1 MSCVNFAAE
10 RLTGEEI
17 AAMQEF
23 ARQARGDVLK
33 MTTLATCGHPG
44 GSMSSMEMYTLLW
57 HCANVDPKNPQ
68 WEDRDR
74 IVVSHGHTSPGVY
87 AVLGRRGFFP
97 VEEAVAHFRQIG
109 SSFAG
114 HVERCVP
121 GVEWDTGNLGQG
133 LSASVGFALARE
145 VRGRNYRVF
154 CLMGDGEQ
162 QKGQISEARRVAVKY
177 KLKNLI
183 ALVDLNGLQINGDTT
198 QVMPQNVQ
206 KNWASDG
213 WHTIEVDGHDLQA
226 LYAAVRKGL
235 ATGEPTVIIAK
246 TVMGKGVSFMENEA
260 HYHGAA
266 LSEEQCH
273 AALQEL
279 GVPDDMEEM
288 KVRRGQPQ
296 MMRMADYKPAARP
309 IRVAVGTPR
318 TYTAH
323 DGLDNRSAWGNA
335 IADIAT
341 ANAGDAR
348 ATPVVVLDCDLK
360 PSVKTGGF
368 EKVAPARFF
377 QCGIQEHNTATMAG
391 AMSSCGVQTFFADFG
406 VFGVDETYNQHRLS
420 ILNHATP
427 KIVCTHC
434 GLDVGEDGK
443 THQCVDYVGVF
454 RNLLGVEVIVP
465 ADPNQADRAVR
476 YAAQS
481 DKMILIAMGRSKA
494 PVICR
499 EDGTPLFG
507 GAYEFKYG
515 VADVVREGNDAAI
528 VVSGALCSNALA
540 AHEMLKQRGI
550 AAQVI
555 HVATP
560 LALDEQAMRAAAATG
575 VIVTV
580 EDHVVTSGLGTSV
593 AEFVAEHGLACK
605 LRKLGVTRYASSGA
619 PKALFAEHGM
629 DAAGIARAVET
640 LKGR

>member
-1 MSCVNFAAE
+1 MSCVNFAAKK
-10 RLTGEEI
+10 LTAEEV

-23 ARQARGDVLK
+23 ARIARGDVLK
-33 MTTLATCGHPG
+33 MTTLAACGHPG

-57 HCANVDPKNPQ
+57 HCAKVDAKNAQ
-68 WEDRDR
+68 WEERDR

-97 VEEAVAHFRQIG
+97 IEEAVAHFRQAG
-109 SSFAG
+109 SIFAG

-133 LSASVGFALARE
+133 LSASVGFALARD
-145 VRGRNYRVF
+145 VRGQDYRVF
-154 CLMGDGEQ
+154 CVMGDGEQ

-177 KLKNLI
+177 KLKKLI
-183 ALVDLNGLQINGDTT
+183 AFVDLNGLQINGDTR
-198 QVMPQNVQ
+198 QVMPQNVE

-213 WHTIEVDGHDLQA
+213 WHTIVVDGHDLEA
-226 LYAAVRKGL
+226 LYTAVVEGL
-235 ATGEPTVIIAK
+235 ANGEPTVIIGK

-266 LSEEQCH
+266 LNEEQCR
-273 AALQEL
+273 AALKEL
-279 GVPDDMEEM
+279 GVTDDLEAM
-288 KVRRGQPQ
+288 KAKRGQAQ
-296 MMRMADYKPAARP
+296 TLLMAEYKPAGRA
-309 IRVAVGTPR
+309 IHLAVGTPR
-318 TYTAH
+318 TYTAN

-335 IADIAT
+335 IADIAQ

-360 PSVKTGGF
+360 PSVKTGAF
-368 EKVAPARFF
+368 EKAAPGRFF

-391 AMSSCGVQTFFADFG
+391 ALSSCGLQTFFADFG

-420 ILNHATP
+420 ILNHAAP

-443 THQCVDYVGVF
+443 THQCVDYVGIF

-465 ADPNQADRAVR
+465 ADPNQTDRAVR

-494 PVICR
+494 PVICK
-499 EDGTPLFG
+499 EDGTPVFG
-507 GAYEFKYG
+507 GGYEFRYG
-515 VADVVREGNDAAI
+515 AADVVREGNDAAI
-528 VVSGALCSNALA
+528 VVTGALCSNAVA
-540 AHEMLKQRGI
+540 AHELLKGRGI
-550 AAQVI
+550 VARVI

-560 LALDEQAMRAAAATG
+560 LALDAAVMEAAAATG
-575 VIVTV
+575 ALVTV

-593 AEFVAEHGLACK
+593 AEFLAERGLGCK
-605 LRKLGVTRYASSGA
+605 VKKLGVTRYASSGT
-619 PKALFAEHGM
+619 PKALFAEYGL
-629 DAAGIARAVET
+629 DAAGIARAVEA
-640 LKGR
+640 LKK

>member
-1 MSCVNFAAE
+1 MSCVNFESAKLSA
-10 RLTGEEI
+10 EEI

-23 ARQARGDVLK
+23 AREARGDVLK

-57 HCANVDPKNPQ
+57 HCAKVDPGNPG
-68 WEDRDR
+68 WEERDR

-97 VEEAVAHFRQIG
+97 IEEALAHFRQIG
-109 SSFAG
+109 SCFAG

-133 LSASVGFALARE
+133 LSAAVGFALARE
-145 VRGRNYRVF
+145 VRGMKYRVF
-154 CLMGDGEQ
+154 CVMGDGEQ

-177 KLKNLI
+177 RLRDLI
-183 ALVDLNGLQINGDTT
+183 ALVDLNGLQINGDTRE
-198 QVMPQNVQ
+198 VMPQNVQ

-213 WHTIEVDGHDLQA
+213 WHTIVVDGHDLQA
-226 LYAAVRKGL
+226 LYKAVRKGL
-235 ATGEPTVIIAK
+235 AKGEPTVIIAK

-266 LSEEQCH
+266 LTEEQCR
-273 AALQEL
+273 AALKEL
-279 GVPDDMEEM
+279 GVEDNLEQL
-288 KVRRGQPQ
+288 KVRRGQRQTMLMEAYQPQ
-296 MMRMADYKPAARP
+296 VQPVRLS
-309 IRVAVGTPR
+309 VGVPR
-318 TYTAH
+318 TYGAS

-335 IADIAT
+335 IADIAK
-341 ANAGDAR
+341 ANEGDAT

-368 EKVAPARFF
+368 EKVAPGRFF

-391 AMSSCGVQTFFADFG
+391 AMSASGLQVFFADFG

-420 ILNHATP
+420 VLNHVAP

-465 ADPNQADRAVR
+465 ADPNQTDRAVR

-481 DKMILIAMGRSKA
+481 RKMTLIAMGRSKA
-494 PVICR
+494 PVICG
-499 EDGTPLFG
+499 EDGKPVFG
-507 GAYEFKYG
+507 GEYEFRYG
-515 VADVVREGNDAAI
+515 VADVIRAGDDAAI
-528 VVSGALCSNALA
+528 VVMGTLCANAVG
-540 AHEMLKQRGI
+540 AHEELRKKGI
-550 AAQVI
+550 RARVV

-560 LALDEQAMRAAAATG
+560 LALDEEVMRGAAGTG

-580 EDHVVTSGLGTSV
+580 EDHVVTSGLGVSV
-593 AEFVAEHGLACK
+593 AEFLAQRGLVCRFK
-605 LRKLGVTRYASSGA
+605 KLGVTRYASSGT
-619 PKALFAEHGM
+619 PKALFAEYGL
-629 DAAGIARAVET
+629 DAAGIARAVEEMIV
-640 LKGR
+640 